1 MKLIWR
7 FERELI
13 KAFWKLILRKS
24 RVYAITARMIF
35 CFVVFIEPIR
45 SIHTGHSYH
54 TRFSPLLTNRTKF
67 SKCYKRFWTP
77 KSNTPTTA
85 TNLTVISCPE
95 SVHACTR
102 VNIRRNRIRYPIL
115 YEMVASFQRSKCTA
129 FRQENYVSWRRLER
143 KIESVRYF
151 LYNRTVSIAK
161 TNSRIKR
168 EFLFENCSYVI
179 LLIEKKIVLESL
191 FSFPLLLEMEEK
203 REK

>member
-1 MKLIWR
+1 
-7 FERELI
+7 
-13 KAFWKLILRKS
+13 
-24 RVYAITARMIF
+24 MIF
-35 CFVVFIEPIR
+35 CFVVSIEPIR

-77 KSNTPTTA
+77 KSNTSTTA

-115 YEMVASFQRSKCTA
+115 YEMVASFQRSKYKA

-151 LYNRTVSIAK
+151 LYGRTVSIAK

-191 FSFPLLLEMEEK
+191 FSFPLLLEMEVK